1 MKFVNGLKRS
11 YFYNASYQLFSLFLP
26 LLTMP
31 YTARVLGPSSL
42 GIHSY
47 TAANTQYFILV
58 ASIGITYGCQQISAN
73 RQNKYLKSQIFWELL
88 LLRLL
93 ISAFVIILF
102 FIFTTY
108 TKNIYRIYYFAQSL
122 QIIAITLDTSWF
134 FQGLEKFK
142 LIIIRNFLIRIV
154 SAVCIFVL
162 VKDTTDLLAY
172 IYIIS
177 LTALICNLLLFPSL
191 KNELEKPHIQKSNFL
206 RHIKPAILLLL
217 PEMVIPLY
225 VSINKTILGITNN
238 ISAVA
243 YFENADRITK
253 VLITFITASGAVLI
267 PRINYLYAHQKFEQI
282 KKIINTSFLITNFLC
297 LPISLGMLA
306 LSKDF
311 SLLFFS
317 NKFSGIEC
325 FISIDTILIIIIIW
339 SNVIGMQF
347 LIPTQRMKQYF
358 YSVTIGAF
366 VNLLLVYPFILI
378 LHDIGVVYA
387 TIIAEVAVTSYQFYT
402 VRKHLDIQQMLLD
415 SSKILIAAI
424 IMFMTLL
431 YVNQLLSFSIWHFML
446 KIVVGVIIYILLILI
461 LFFKTLKRYILNNYA
476 SS

>member
-1 MKFVNGLKRS
+1 
-11 YFYNASYQLFSLFLP
+11 
-26 LLTMP
+26 
-31 YTARVLGPSSL
+31 
-42 GIHSY
+42 
-47 TAANTQYFILV
+47 
-58 ASIGITYGCQQISAN
+58 
-73 RQNKYLKSQIFWELL
+73 
-88 LLRLL
+88 
-93 ISAFVIILF
+93 
-102 FIFTTY
+102 
-108 TKNIYRIYYFAQSL
+108 
-122 QIIAITLDTSWF
+122 
-134 FQGLEKFK
+134 
-142 LIIIRNFLIRIV
+142 
-154 SAVCIFVL
+154 
-162 VKDTTDLLAY
+162 
-172 IYIIS
+172 
-177 LTALICNLLLFPSL
+177 
-191 KNELEKPHIQKSNFL
+191 
-206 RHIKPAILLLL
+206 
-217 PEMVIPLY
+217 
-225 VSINKTILGITNN
+225 
-238 ISAVA
+238 
-243 YFENADRITK
+243 
-253 VLITFITASGAVLI
+253 
-267 PRINYLYAHQKFEQI
+267 
-282 KKIINTSFLITNFLC
+282 
-297 LPISLGMLA
+297 MLA
-306 LSKDF
+306 LSTDF